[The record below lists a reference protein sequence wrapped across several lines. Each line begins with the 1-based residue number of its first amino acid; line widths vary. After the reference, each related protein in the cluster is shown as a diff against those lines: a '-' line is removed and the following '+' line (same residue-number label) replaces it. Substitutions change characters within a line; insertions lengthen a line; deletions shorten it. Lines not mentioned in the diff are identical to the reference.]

1 MKKSLTVFISL
12 TVALLPLF
20 SSCKK
25 APLAGDVAMTSPVE
39 VETADTSDMD
49 FTFSDRDMSGEFS
62 DADAS
67 SIVFS
72 EGSCTVSGSG
82 AVCEGASSTVTAEG
96 TYIVSGAS
104 QNGSLTVDAP
114 KEAKI
119 QLVLKGLSLNCESGA
134 AILIKS
140 ADKVFITLAEGS
152 ENLLSDGEEYA
163 QTVDDSTVDAA
174 LFSKE
179 DLTLNGSGSLT
190 VKGNYKHGIVSKD
203 DTVITGGNITVDAKN
218 VGIYGK
224 DCIKLGGGSITV
236 TAGTDGLRSDN
247 SEDGGRGYIY
257 IENTV
262 LSVTAEKDGLQA
274 ETVLKLTS
282 GSVSLLCGGGSA
294 NASTNSDGSFND
306 MWRPGMPSS
315 STQSSSEESAKGLKA
330 TSDIIIEGGTVLADT
345 ADDCVHSNNT
355 VVISGGSLTL
365 TSGDDGIHAD
375 SDLGISGG
383 DIHITKSYEGIEA
396 TNISIGGGNISVVAT
411 DDGINAA
418 GGNDSSALGGRPGM
432 GAFSSDTGSISISG
446 GYILISSVGD
456 GVDSNGTITVSG
468 GITLVSG
475 PTSNGNCAFDH
486 DGTATAMGGILIA
499 VGSSGMAETFNTAQN
514 QGAIY
519 LSFST
524 QTAGRS
530 IALCDSDG
538 KVIASFTPEKA
549 YQSVVMTAPEIQ
561 SGNKY
566 SLVCGGTVS
575 GADENGFAR
584 NTTLTGGTTVESFTM
599 TSLTYGSSSGMGGG
613 MGGMGG
619 RPMRP

>member
-1 MKKSLTVFISL
+1 MKKSLAVLICLS
-12 TVALLPLF
+12 VALLPLL

-25 APLAGDVAMTSPVE
+25 EQPTGDLTMTSPIE
-39 VETADTSDMD
+39 VETVDTSNMD

-62 DADAS
+62 EEGAS

-72 EGSCTVSGSG
+72 EGSCAVSGSG
-82 AVCEGASSTVTAEG
+82 AVAEGTAATVTAEG
-96 TYIVSGAS
+96 TYIVSGVS
-104 QNGSLTVDAP
+104 KNGSLTVDAP

-119 QLVLKGLSLNCESGA
+119 QLVLNGLDLSCENGA

-140 ADKVFITLAEGS
+140 ADKVFVTLAEGS
-152 ENLLSDGEEYA
+152 ENLLSDGEAYE
-163 QTVDDSTVDAA
+163 QTADDSAVDAA

-190 VKGNYKHGIVSKD
+190 VNGNYKHGIVSKN
-203 DTVITGGNITVDAKN
+203 DTVVTGGNITVTAKN

-224 DCIKLGGGSITV
+224 DCVKLGGGNITV
-236 TAGTDGLRSDN
+236 TAGTDGIRSDN
-247 SEDGGRGYIY
+247 SEDVERGYIY

-262 LSVTAEKDGLQA
+262 LSVSAEKDGLQA

-282 GSVSLLCGGGSA
+282 GSLSIICGGGSA

-306 MWRPGMPSS
+306 MWRPGMSS
-315 STQSSSEESAKGLKA
+315 EAQSASEESAKGLKA
-330 TSDIIIEGGTVLADT
+330 TSDIIIEGGIILADT
-345 ADDCVHSNNT
+345 ADDCIHSNNT
-355 VVISGGSLTL
+355 VMISGGSLTL

-375 SDLGISGG
+375 NELGISGG
-383 DIHITKSYEGIEA
+383 DINITKSYEGIEA

-432 GAFSSDTGSISISG
+432 GAFSSGTGTISISG
-446 GYILISSVGD
+446 GYILINSVGD

-486 DGTATAMGGILIA
+486 DGTATAVGGIVIA
-499 VGSSGMAETFNTAQN
+499 VGASGMAETFNEAEN

-530 IALCDSDG
+530 IALCDHDG
-538 KVIASFTPEKA
+538 NVIASFTPEKA

-561 SGNKY
+561 KGNKY

-584 NTTLTGGTTVESFTM
+584 NTTLTGGVTVESFTM
-599 TSLTYGSSSGMGGG
+599 TSLTYGSSSGMGG
-613 MGGMGG
+613 MGGI
-619 RPMRP
+619 PMRP